1 VLAPGI
7 KWAEPS
13 AVTLNFSHA
22 CFEYE
27 REWRSAVYQVDG
39 PEIAGCK
46 IDFDLDE
53 LINAV

>member
-1 VLAPGI
+1 MLTPYI
-7 KWAEPS
+7 EWEEPS
-13 AVTLNFSHA
+13 AGTLNFSHA

-27 REWRSAVYQVDG
+27 REWRSAVYQDDV